1 MNLYLK
7 DDDGKEY
14 DIKLVNLKKTNTIKL
29 IQVPVGEM
37 KNSQIMQLLY
47 QVEKTFLDRGIDN
60 IIVVP
65 IFGNNRFWKV
75 SDLAVTPRGE
85 NNE

>member
-85 NNE
+85 NNG

>member
-7 DDDGKEY
+7 DDDGKKY

>member
-75 SDLAVTPRGE
+75 SDLAVTPRGA

>member
-47 QVEKTFLDRGIDN
+47 QVEKTFLDRDIDN